1 MPDTRERFAS
11 LNLEPVGSTPNEF
24 AAFLKEDL
32 QKYARIAKAANIEP
46 Q

>member
-1 MPDTRERFAS
+1 LHRCNHA
-11 LNLEPVGSTPNEF
+11 NEF

-32 QKYARIAKAANIEP
+32 QKYARIANAADIEP